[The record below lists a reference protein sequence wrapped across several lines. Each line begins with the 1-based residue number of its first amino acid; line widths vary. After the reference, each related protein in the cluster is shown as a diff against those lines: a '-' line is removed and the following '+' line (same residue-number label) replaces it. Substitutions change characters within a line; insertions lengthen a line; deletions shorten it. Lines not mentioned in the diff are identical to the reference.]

1 MASQY
6 AILPRSSIEVVHLPF
21 HRGYRCL
28 CSVTAAHSIRRGMA
42 RPRTFRCLFQFRNS
56 FLLSLASGGEERT
69 YTTKHGTTADLKR
82 TVIPLARSFER
93 GRKTGVTAP
102 GEAFAPWH
110 RSRPPSLDRRAVTR
124 HHQTAASPVSRSVQ
138 GFKRDDDVRRFR
150 LVKLE
155 TSRVVVAP
163 AGKIHDLG
171 RLSRRPGGSL
181 GRLHDVEPVAVEEER
196 VFSEQVVE
204 LWNHGVVVGNGPGF
218 ELPQSA
224 LDLCGRE
231 FHCTL
236 PSIGSL
242 KARFARP
249 PTADGRT
256 LKLGHPAALRKV
268 SLHTVK

>member
-1 MASQY
+1 KRFAVRPRMLNGF
-6 AILPRSSIEVVHLPF
+6 AIRHPAPLVDRSSAPSIPSRLPLSMLG
-21 HRGYRCL
+21 HGRA
-28 CSVTAAHSIRRGMA
+28 SSRGMA
-42 RPRTFRCLFQFRNS
+42 RPRPFRCLFQFRNS
-56 FLLSLASGGEERT
+56 FLLSHASGGEERT
-69 YTTKHGTTADLKR
+69 YTTKHGPAWELRR
-82 TVIPLARSFER
+82 TVIPLARSFEG

-102 GEAFAPWH
+102 REAFAPWH

-155 TSRVVVAP
+155 TRRVVVAP

-181 GRLHDVEPVAVEEER
+181 GRLHSGESVAVEEER

-242 KARFARP
+242 QGDEPRDIA
-249 PTADGRT
+249 
-256 LKLGHPAALRKV
+256 LCAASHLRW
-268 SLHTVK
+268 SNR

>member
-1 MASQY
+1 VRPRMLNGF
-6 AILPRSSIEVVHLPF
+6 AIRHPAPLVDRSSAPSIPSRLPLSMLG
-21 HRGYRCL
+21 HGR
-28 CSVTAAHSIRRGMA
+28 ASIRRGMA
-42 RPRTFRCLFQFRNS
+42 RPRPFRCLFQFRNS

-155 TSRVVVAP
+155 TSRVHVMRRRDAASPNCRRYRRCRRSIGTTSLGWWRRRRIASSHLKAAP
-163 AGKIHDLG
+163 GPRGARPALANAPVPPRAPFAGGLFA
-171 RLSRRPGGSL
+171 LPNPGGL
-181 GRLHDVEPVAVEEER
+181 QL
-196 VFSEQVVE
+196 Q
-204 LWNHGVVVGNGPGF
+204 
-218 ELPQSA
+218 
-224 LDLCGRE
+224 
-231 FHCTL
+231 
-236 PSIGSL
+236 
-242 KARFARP
+242 
-249 PTADGRT
+249 
-256 LKLGHPAALRKV
+256 
-268 SLHTVK
+268 

>member
-1 MASQY
+1 MASRY

-42 RPRTFRCLFQFRNS
+42 RPRPFRCLFQFRNS

-69 YTTKHGTTADLKR
+69 YTTEHGTTADLKR

-102 GEAFAPWH
+102 GEAFAPLASVSPAELGSARGH
-110 RSRPPSLDRRAVTR
+110 PS
-124 HHQTAASPVSRSVQ
+124 AASPVSRSVQ

-171 RLSRRPGGSL
+171 RLSRRP

-236 PSIGSL
+236 LSIGSPQGDEPCDIAL
-242 KARFARP
+242 CGASH
-249 PTADGRT
+249 
-256 LKLGHPAALRKV
+256 LEWSNVKLGHPAA
-268 SLHTVK
+268 

>member
-1 MASQY
+1 MLNGF
-6 AILPRSSIEVVHLPF
+6 AIPHPAPLVDRSNAPSIPWRLPLSMLGHGPHITV
-21 HRGYRCL
+21 
-28 CSVTAAHSIRRGMA
+28 RREMA
-42 RPRTFRCLFQFRNS
+42 RPRPFRCLSQLRNS

-155 TSRVVVAP
+155 TSAP